1 MHIKALFGLCFSST
15 PTLLQHCLFDFEAK
29 SCSSCPML
37 QFCFSSAVYVLPNW
51 SLHARLL
58 CRKTLHT
65 LGVKVWDF
73 FSSCSSAVCASRK
86 FFTLLFCTRTKEI
99 VMYEYVIFMV
109 ISEKQ
114 SFILNTQKDSELFN
128 KCTPNWGQK
137 GTPQANDQSAL
148 VSLVKD
154 NVNGS
159 YL

>member
-1 MHIKALFGLCFSST
+1 MHIKALFGLLST
-15 PTLLQHCLFDFEAK
+15 PTLLQHCLRF
-29 SCSSCPML
+29 
-37 QFCFSSAVYVLPNW
+37 W
-51 SLHARLL
+51 SQKLFFMSHVAILLL
-58 CRKTLHT
+58 CCICAAKLESPCTTSRKTLHT

-109 ISEKQ
+109 ISERQ